1 MTKPKRILVTG
12 GAGFI
17 GSHVADQLV
26 ATGHDLAV
34 VDNLS
39 MGKRE
44 YVPAAAQFYPY
55 DIKSPEIVEL
65 IRSWRPQVILHFAAQ
80 MSVQASV
87 SNPVFDA
94 QENILGSLN
103 LLQAAAEAKVEKF
116 IFSSTG
122 GAIYGDDA
130 PLPAREEDR
139 ARPEAPYGIA
149 KLAVEHYLHFY
160 QREHGIIPI
169 ALRYANVFGPRQNGM
184 GEAGVVAIF
193 IEKFLAGQQPRI
205 NGDGLQTRDFVFVG
219 DIVAANLLALD
230 LPPGRD
236 VQHRHRRRDGYS
248 HHLSQAPGTP
258 GLSPGAGAWPR
269 QARRTA
275 PQRPGQHPGPQG
287 AGLAAPGEPV
297 RGPGANRG
305 GFPGGRGSIMGRI
318 NPDELWSASARQ
330 FIRSPLA
337 KPRFLLKADAD

>member
-17 GSHVADQLV
+17 ASHVGDQLV
-26 ATGHDLAV
+26 AAGHDVAV
-34 VDNLS
+34 IDNLS
-39 MGKRE
+39 IGKRE

-55 DIKSPEIVEL
+55 DIKSPKTIEL
-65 IRSWRPQVILHFAAQ
+65 IRGWRPQVIVHHAAQ
-80 MSVQASV
+80 MSVQVSV
-87 SNPVFDA
+87 QDPIFDA
-94 QENILGSLN
+94 RENILGSLN
-103 LLQAAAEAKVEKF
+103 LFQAAAEAKVEKV
-116 IFSSTG
+116 IFASTG

-130 PLPAREEDR
+130 PLPARETDR

-169 ALRYANVFGPRQNGM
+169 ALRFANVYGPRQNGM

-230 LPPGRD
+230 YPQAGTFNIGTGRETDILTVYLKLQELLGSPLGPVHGPAKPGE
-236 VQHRHRRRDGYS
+236 QRRSVLDSTLAQTELGW
-248 HHLSQAPGTP
+248 Q
-258 GLSPGAGAWPR
+258 PR
-269 QARRTA
+269 VSLAQ
-275 PQRPGQHPGPQG
+275 
-287 AGLAAPGEPV
+287 GLAQTAAAFRE
-297 RGPGANRG
+297 AE
-305 GFPGGRGSIMGRI
+305 GR
-318 NPDELWSASARQ
+318 
-330 FIRSPLA
+330 
-337 KPRFLLKADAD
+337 

>member
-26 ATGHDLAV
+26 AAGHDVAV

-55 DIKSPEIVEL
+55 DIKSPETVEL
-65 IRSWRPQVILHFAAQ
+65 IRGWRPQVIVHLAAQ
-80 MSVQASV
+80 MSVQVSV

-116 IFSSTG
+116 IFASTG

-130 PLPAREEDR
+130 PLPARETDR

-169 ALRYANVFGPRQNGM
+169 ALRYANVYGPRQNGM

-230 LPPGRD
+230 LSPGRD
-236 VQHRHRRRDGYS
+236 LQHRHRPGDGYP
-248 HHLSQAPGTP
+248 HRLSQAPGTH
-258 GLSPGAGAWPR
+258 GLSPGAGARPR
-269 QARRTA
+269 QARGTA
-275 PQRPGQHPGPQG
+275 PQRPGQHPGPKR
-287 AGLAAPGEPV
+287 AGLAAPGQP
-297 RGPGANRG
+297 GPGPGPDRG
-305 GFPGGRGSIMGRI
+305 GLPGGRGA
-318 NPDELWSASARQ
+318 L
-330 FIRSPLA
+330 
-337 KPRFLLKADAD
+337 